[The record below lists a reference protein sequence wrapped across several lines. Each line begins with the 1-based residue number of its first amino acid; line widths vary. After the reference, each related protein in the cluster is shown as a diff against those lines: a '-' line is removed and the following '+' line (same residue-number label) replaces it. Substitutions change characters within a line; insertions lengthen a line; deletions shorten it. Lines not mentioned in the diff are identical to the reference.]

1 MPGCHGVAP
10 GAAGLTRIRLDTS
23 LATGFNL
30 AGPEL
35 PSTGRG
41 DCTGIV
47 SGSAQGRVLQVVA
60 STSFSDSV
68 DGAVLHPD
76 AVGTINSNWSEHSPG
91 NMSEGGRRP
100 EGRAGNVAKKSPSTR
115 CFGPRSPTGGDG
127 SPSRLRWFSLTSE
140 DACCAVVGDFV
151 AVCVLCR

>member
-23 LATGFNL
+23 LATGFDL

-35 PSTGRG
+35 SSTGRG
-41 DCTGIV
+41 DCTGIA
-47 SGSAQGRVLQVVA
+47 SGAADGSVLQIVA
-60 STSFSDSV
+60 SASFADSA

-76 AVGTINSNWSEHSPG
+76 AVGTISSNWSEHPPG
-91 NMSEGGRRP
+91 AMSEGGKRP

-115 CFGPRSPTGGDG
+115 CFGPRCPTGGDG

-140 DACCAVVGDFV
+140 DAFCAVVGDLV
-151 AVCVLCR
+151 AV

>member
-10 GAAGLTRIRLDTS
+10 GAAGLSRIRLDTS

-41 DCTGIV
+41 ECIGIG
-47 SGSAQGRVLQVVA
+47 SGAAAQGRALQVVA
-60 STSFSDSV
+60 STAFSDSV
-68 DGAVLHPD
+68 DGAALHPD
-76 AVGTINSNWSEHSPG
+76 AVGTINSNWSEHPPG
-91 NMSEGGRRP
+91 AMSEGGRRP

-127 SPSRLRWFSLTSE
+127 SPSRVRWFPLTSE
-140 DACCAVVGDFV
+140 DAFCVVVGDLV
-151 AVCVLCR
+151 AV